1 MGLIQKLIA
10 KIDPDLRRLFG
21 YLPPYK
27 GKILSS
33 VLFLACAGASSSLI
47 AVLLGKLTDLGFY
60 SKQSWVVVAIPF
72 ALVMV
77 AAVNGFCMFMSGYLL
92 AKVSQGV
99 LVTVREQLFRAML
112 RWPAK
117 AYQTF
122 KTGQVTSKFI
132 NEANG
137 AMGGAASSCVMLIRD
152 TVQIVALIGILI
164 YYSWQLT
171 IVTILTAPLI
181 VIILRVI
188 AKKMRSA
195 VDKSQKMIA
204 AILSRVGEAYEAQ
217 RLVKVYNSYDHEFTR
232 FTEVNSTIRRVALNI
247 SRISLIGTPL
257 TQMVSMLGVACVVA
271 FALMQAQRGGLT
283 MGEFVTFISAML
295 LILPPLRHLSGL
307 NAAFISMA
315 TAAHSVFTMM
325 DEPAEKETG
334 TKVFTR
340 VKGAVEFRHV
350 SLRYPGTDTEAV
362 RDFNLQVKP
371 GEAIALVGT
380 SGSGK
385 SSIINMIPR
394 FWNPTSGEILIDGE
408 NYQDFTLASL
418 RNQIALVSQEVFLF
432 DGTIGQNIAY
442 GIADVTPEK
451 IQAAVEA
458 AALTDFIAALPK
470 GLDTPVGEAGSML
483 SGGQKQRI
491 SIARAL
497 LKDAPILI
505 LDEATSALDSES
517 EHHIKLAL
525 ARLMKGRTS
534 FTVAHRLSTI
544 DKADRIVVMEKG
556 VIREMGNQD
565 ELLALNG
572 IYANLYR
579 LQALHPGLAEGSSK
593 EHAFP

>member
-307 NAAFISMA
+307 NAAFTSMA

-334 TKVFTR
+334 TKTFTR

-362 RDFNLQVKP
+362 RDFSLQVKP

-442 GIADVTPEK
+442 GIAAVTPEK

-458 AALTDFIAALPK
+458 AALTDFIDTLPK

-579 LQALHPGLAEGSSK
+579 LQAFHPGLAEGSSK
-593 EHAFP
+593 DHAFP

>member
-1 MGLIQKLIA
+1 MGLLQQLIA

-27 GKILSS
+27 EKIASS
-33 VLFLACAGASSSLI
+33 VFFLACAGGSSSLI

-60 SKQSWVVVAIPF
+60 SKQTWVVVAIPF
-72 ALVMV
+72 ALVAV
-77 AAVNGFCMFMSGYLL
+77 AAINGFCMFMSGYLL

-117 AYQTF
+117 AYQTY

-137 AMGGAASSCVMLIRD
+137 AMGSAASSCVMLIRD
-152 TVQIVALIGILI
+152 TVQIVALVGILI

-181 VIILRVI
+181 VLILRVI

-195 VDKSQKMIA
+195 VDKSQRMIA

-217 RLVKVYNSYDHEFTR
+217 RLVKVYNSYDHEFNR
-232 FTEVNSTIRRVALNI
+232 FAEVNNTIRRVALNI

-257 TQMVSMLGVACVVA
+257 TQLVSMLGVACVVA

-307 NAAFISMA
+307 NAAFTSMA

-334 TKVFTR
+334 TKVLAR
-340 VKGAVEFRHV
+340 VQGAVEFRHV
-350 SLRYPGTDTEAV
+350 CLRYPGTTAEAV
-362 RDFNLQVKP
+362 EDFNLVVKP

-385 SSIINMIPR
+385 SSIVNMIPR
-394 FWNPTSGEILIDGE
+394 FWNPTAGEILIDGE

-432 DGTIGQNIAY
+432 DGTIGENIAY
-442 GIADVTPEK
+442 GVENATPER
-451 IQAAVEA
+451 INAAIEA
-458 AALTDFIAALPK
+458 AALEDFIAELPH

-525 ARLMKGRTS
+525 ARLMQGRTS

-556 VIREMGNQD
+556 VIREMGNQN

-579 LQALHPGLAEGSSK
+579 LQALHPDLAAGSSK
-593 EHAFP
+593 PFLP

>member
-307 NAAFISMA
+307 NAAFTSMA

>member
-27 GKILSS
+27 GKIFSS

-137 AMGGAASSCVMLIRD
+137 AMGTAASSCVMLIRD
-152 TVQIVALIGILI
+152 TVQIVALVGILI

-181 VIILRVI
+181 VIILRII

-307 NAAFISMA
+307 NAAFTSMA

-334 TKVFTR
+334 TKVFSR

-362 RDFNLQVKP
+362 RDFSLQVRP

-458 AALTDFIAALPK
+458 AALTDFIATLPK

-593 EHAFP
+593 EQAFP

>member
-307 NAAFISMA
+307 NAAFTSMA

-362 RDFNLQVKP
+362 RD
-371 GEAIALVGT
+371 GHRGVG
-380 SGSGK
+380 
-385 SSIINMIPR
+385 
-394 FWNPTSGEILIDGE
+394 
-408 NYQDFTLASL
+408 
-418 RNQIALVSQEVFLF
+418 
-432 DGTIGQNIAY
+432 
-442 GIADVTPEK
+442 
-451 IQAAVEA
+451 
-458 AALTDFIAALPK
+458 
-470 GLDTPVGEAGSML
+470 
-483 SGGQKQRI
+483 
-491 SIARAL
+491 
-497 LKDAPILI
+497 
-505 LDEATSALDSES
+505 
-517 EHHIKLAL
+517 
-525 ARLMKGRTS
+525 
-534 FTVAHRLSTI
+534 
-544 DKADRIVVMEKG
+544 
-556 VIREMGNQD
+556 
-565 ELLALNG
+565 
-572 IYANLYR
+572 
-579 LQALHPGLAEGSSK
+579 
-593 EHAFP
+593 

>member
-137 AMGGAASSCVMLIRD
+137 AMGTAASSCIMLIRD

-188 AKKMRSA
+188 AKRMRAA

-307 NAAFISMA
+307 NAAFTSMA

-340 VKGAVEFRHV
+340 VKGSVEFRHV

-362 RDFNLQVKP
+362 RDFSLQVRP

-442 GIADVTPEK
+442 GIAEVTPEK
-451 IQAAVEA
+451 IKAAVEA
-458 AALTDFIAALPK
+458 AALTDFIATLPK

-579 LQALHPGLAEGSSK
+579 LQALHPGLAEGASK
-593 EHAFP
+593 DHAFP